1 MLPPC
6 YIFRHGFHAEQPD
19 PEDPACHGRDR
30 LFMNPSGMARQAL
43 NMKRYLTRRSFLM
56 GALLVP
62 WLPRLGQDAWADLKP
77 LAGLELGPAQ
87 PFSFDWLREQAKQ
100 LAAQPYQVPIIRHAD
115 VVEKIDYGTHLEIQ
129 FRPEAALWRQG
140 DGPYPVRFFHL
151 AQLFPT
157 PVRIYTVHEGTAREV
172 RYSSRLFNFGKA
184 DFAAALPDDIGFA
197 GFRVMHSKTAERDW
211 LAFLGASYFR
221 SAGELDQYGISAR
234 GVAIDTALPRREEFP
249 SFTHFWL
256 EPAANPRAVMI
267 YALLE
272 GPSMTGAYRI
282 QALHQERVVMDVE
295 AVLFFRTT
303 IHRLGVAPLTS
314 MFWYSET
321 NHQPTREWRP
331 EVHDSDGLSLWTG
344 TGEHIWRPL
353 SNPPFVQTSSF
364 IDINPKG
371 FGLCQRDRNFE
382 NYQDDAV
389 FYERRPS
396 LWVEPLEPWGE
407 GAVQLV
413 ELPTAGEF
421 HDNIVAYWVPQAPAQ
436 PGSSRTF
443 KYRLYWVA
451 DEPFPPP
458 LGRVVTTRIGWLP
471 DPNTTPSLVRAWLV
485 IDFAGGPLTR
495 LDRQAPVSLVVG
507 ATRGKVGQ
515 ASAFQVANTQRWRGF
530 FDIELERGE
539 SADIRAYLRLGEQTL
554 SETWLY
560 QFIPGPAS
568 S

>member
-1 MLPPC
+1 MIP
-6 YIFRHGFHAEQPD
+6 Y
-19 PEDPACHGRDR
+19 
-30 LFMNPSGMARQAL
+30 GMVRQAL
-43 NMKRYLTRRSFLM
+43 GMKRYLTRRSFLT
-56 GALLVP
+56 GALVIP
-62 WLPRLGQDAWADLKP
+62 WLPGLGQDARTDRKP
-77 LAGLELGPAQ
+77 LTDLDLGPAQ

-100 LAAQPYQVPIIRHAD
+100 LAAQSYQAPMIRYAD
-115 VVEKIDYGTHLEIQ
+115 VVEKIDYGAHLEIQ
-129 FRPEAALWRQG
+129 SRPEAALWQQG

-151 AQLFPT
+151 GQLFPT
-157 PVRIYTVHEGTAREV
+157 PVKIYTVREGTAREV
-172 RYSSRLFNFGKA
+172 YYSPQLFNFGKA
-184 DFAAALPDDIGFA
+184 DFAKALPDDIGFA
-197 GFRVMHSKTAERDW
+197 GFRVMHSSTAERDW

-221 SAGELDQYGISAR
+221 SAGELDQYGVSAR
-234 GVAIDTALPRREEFP
+234 GVAIDTALPDGEEFP
-249 SFTHFWL
+249 RFTRFWL
-256 EPAANPRAVMI
+256 EPAANPQAITI

-272 GPSMTGAYRI
+272 GPSLTGAYRI
-282 QALHQERVVMDVE
+282 QAIRQERVVMDVE

-344 TGEHIWRPL
+344 AGEHIWRPL
-353 SNPPFVQTSSF
+353 NNPPAVQTSSF

-382 NYQDDAV
+382 NYQDDGV

-421 HDNIVAYWVPQAPAQ
+421 NDNIVAYWTPQAPAQ
-436 PGSSRTF
+436 AGSSRTF
-443 KYRLYWVA
+443 KYRLHWVA

-458 LGRVVTTRIGWLP
+458 LGRVVTTRLGWIP
-471 DPNTTPSLVRAWLV
+471 VPKTTPRLVKAWLV
-485 IDFAGGPLTR
+485 IDFAGGPLKL
-495 LDRQAPVSLVVG
+495 LDRQAPVSLVIG
-507 ATRGKVGQ
+507 ATRGKVGNV
-515 ASAFQVANTQRWRGF
+515 SAFQVANTQRWRGF
-530 FDIELERGE
+530 FDIELEEGE

-560 QFIPGPAS
+560 RFIPSLVSG
-568 S
+568 